1 MRESSA
7 TRWRGFLIVSDDA
20 NQQFL
25 DGPYGDAARDLQA
38 EIDAVVFTDP
48 SHASVRYQLISSDGR
63 VPRFQIGDAV
73 LVEGTWLVA
82 ITTPCDLLTLAG
94 VRCNMTL

>member
-1 MRESSA
+1 MV
-7 TRWRGFLIVSDDA
+7 GFP
-20 NQQFL
+20 
-25 DGPYGDAARDLQA
+25 G
-38 EIDAVVFTDP
+38 
-48 SHASVRYQLISSDGR
+48 
-63 VPRFQIGDAV
+63 FQIGDAV